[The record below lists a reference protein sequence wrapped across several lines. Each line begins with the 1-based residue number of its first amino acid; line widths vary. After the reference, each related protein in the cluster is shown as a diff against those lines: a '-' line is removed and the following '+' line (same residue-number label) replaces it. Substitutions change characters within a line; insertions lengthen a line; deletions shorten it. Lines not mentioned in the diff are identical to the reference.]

1 MASVDWSIGRAC
13 EIGNQYTLPDDMRYH
28 LILSRFCDR
37 VTRIMSGNNASPL
50 GMPEDGER
58 VLLMNVLEEDLNTI
72 EAQFSGKLSRELN
85 FPSTPLL
92 GDY

>member
-1 MASVDWSIGRAC
+1 MASVDWSIDRAC

-37 VTRIMSGNNASPL
+37 VTRIMSGNTANPL

-58 VLLMNVLEEDLNTI
+58 VLLMNVLEEDLNTL
-72 EAQFSGKLSRELN
+72 EAQFNGKLSRE
-85 FPSTPLL
+85 S
-92 GDY
+92 